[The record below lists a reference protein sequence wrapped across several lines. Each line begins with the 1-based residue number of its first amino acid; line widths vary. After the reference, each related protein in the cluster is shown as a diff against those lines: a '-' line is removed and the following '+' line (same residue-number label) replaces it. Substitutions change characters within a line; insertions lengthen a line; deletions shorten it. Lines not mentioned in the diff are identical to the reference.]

1 MLLGLNLFPHHDA
14 CWICWR
20 QTETAQLR
28 EAYGKTEMG
37 CGLAQVFEPKEWAA
51 LMGKSIL
58 PKLAY
63 CLDSEFAV
71 NPVDQQLEAWEW
83 AMSWAPVLP
92 R

>member
-1 MLLGLNLFPHHDA
+1 M
-14 CWICWR
+14 
-20 QTETAQLR
+20 
-28 EAYGKTEMG
+28 
-37 CGLAQVFEPKEWAA
+37 FEPKEWAA

-83 AMSWAPVLP
+83 TMSWAPVLP

>member
-1 MLLGLNLFPHHDA
+1 MDTSLLSMEDCVA
-14 CWICWR
+14 R
-20 QTETAQLR
+20 QR
-28 EAYGKTEMG
+28 EV
-37 CGLAQVFEPKEWAA
+37 CRLAQVFEPKEWAA

>member
-1 MLLGLNLFPHHDA
+1 MFAQHEDD
-14 CWICWR
+14 CC
-20 QTETAQLR
+20 TEQP
-28 EAYGKTEMG
+28 
-37 CGLAQVFEPKEWAA
+37 GLAQVFEPKEWAA

>member
-1 MLLGLNLFPHHDA
+1 MRRNLLSVKKFVA
-14 CWICWR
+14 R
-20 QTETAQLR
+20 QR
-28 EAYGKTEMG
+28 GG
-37 CGLAQVFEPKEWAA
+37 CDLAQVFEPKEWAA

-83 AMSWAPVLP
+83 AMSWASVLP

>member
-1 MLLGLNLFPHHDA
+1 MSRILLGM
-14 CWICWR
+14 
-20 QTETAQLR
+20 EQLV
-28 EAYGKTEMG
+28 AKQGWG
-37 CGLAQVFEPKEWAA
+37 CGLAQVFERKEWAA

-83 AMSWAPVLP
+83 TMSWAPVLP